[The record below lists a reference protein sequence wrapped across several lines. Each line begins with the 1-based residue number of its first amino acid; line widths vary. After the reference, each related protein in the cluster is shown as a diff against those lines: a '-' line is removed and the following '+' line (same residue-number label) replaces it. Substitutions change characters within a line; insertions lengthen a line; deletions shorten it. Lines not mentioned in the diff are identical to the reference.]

1 MQNMRASLVF
11 RSVVALLLFAGF
23 YLLAFAMVLFLSWL
37 AYVQF
42 ELERGS
48 LGIAFFG
55 VTTAA
60 LIAWSLLPRFE
71 PFHPPGPL
79 LSPEKHPELFSMIR
93 EVLSA
98 TGGEMPSEVYV
109 VPGVNAFVTRRGGVL
124 GLFAR
129 PVMGLGLPL
138 LALLT
143 VSELK
148 AVLAHELGHFRAGDT
163 RLGPWIYAL
172 RAAIGRT
179 IIGLT
184 KRGNQFIRKPFE
196 WYGMMFLRVTRG
208 ISRHQELA
216 ADRLAARA
224 VGARHLMSALKMVHA
239 GSVAYRTF
247 LRDEYDQIRHAGYR
261 APLAEGFGAYFRA
274 ERERGAVDE
283 LVAEEIEFPLDHI
296 LDTHPPLA
304 QRLQALAA
312 GTATPMPDDDRLAL
326 TLLGEE
332 ELDAE
337 VCYAEVGE
345 WLTELSWAEVPRRV
359 LLPSWRKQ
367 AALFEG
373 ATVGELPMS
382 SRALTTLGE
391 RLSEEDLGERPD
403 LAAQLGARV
412 LAAALSAALVADG
425 YRVRYRVGRPIELRK
440 DGQRLYPFRDSR
452 ALAVGALSVEEMNAR
467 LSDKVLRLPVRAAAR
482 RSRVGRRQGTP

>member
-1 MQNMRASLVF
+1 MRASLVF

-37 AYVQF
+37 AYIQF
-42 ELERGS
+42 VLERGN
-48 LGIAFFG
+48 LMIAFFG
-55 VTTAA
+55 VTTAGV
-60 LIAWSLLPRFE
+60 IAWSLLPRGERFR
-71 PFHPPGPL
+71 PPGPL

-93 EVLSA
+93 EVARA
-98 TGGEMPSEVYV
+98 TGGEMPSEVYL

-124 GLFAR
+124 GLFDR

-143 VSELK
+143 VSQLQ
-148 AVLAHELGHFRAGDT
+148 AVLAHELGHFHAGDT

-179 IIGLT
+179 IIGLA
-184 KRGNQFIRKPFE
+184 KRGFIRKPFE

-208 ISRHQELA
+208 ISRYQELA

-224 VGARHLMSALKMVHA
+224 VGAPHLMSALKTVHA
-239 GSVAYRTF
+239 GSVAYQTF
-247 LRDEYDQIRHAGYR
+247 HRDEYEQILQAGYR

-274 ERERGAVDE
+274 EQERGALDDV
-283 LVAEEIEFPLDHI
+283 VAEEIEFPLRHV
-296 LDTHPPLA
+296 LDTHPPLVE
-304 QRLQALAA
+304 RLQALAA
-312 GTATPMPDDDRLAL
+312 ETAPPTPDDDRLAL
-326 TLLGEE
+326 MLLGDDD
-332 ELDAE
+332 LDGE

-345 WLTELSWAEVPRRV
+345 RLTELSWAEVPRRV

-367 AALFEG
+367 AALFAG

-440 DGQRLYPFRDSR
+440 DERRLYPFRDFR
-452 ALAVGALSVEEMNAR
+452 ALAVGALSVEEMKAR
-467 LSDKVLRLPVRAAAR
+467 LSDQVLRLPVLAAAR
-482 RSRVGRRQGTP
+482 RARTGRRQGTP